1 MGSLLELNDTLQIT
15 AEQGFPVAVLDLE
28 RHRKEPITLD
38 AVKGQVFSFQKKS
51 KARFFQ
57 SDPVRVYLV
66 QNTAGKWLFW
76 GKAYIQSQTIAKR
89 LDAQGNWVNEEWETS
104 GTFIIA
110 DIYEPGYQEAF
121 TRREAPPGLSY
132 F

>member
-1 MGSLLELNDTLQIT
+1 MGSLLEINDTLQIT
-15 AEQGFPVAVLDLE
+15 AEQGFPAGILDLKK
-28 RHRKEPITLD
+28 HRQQPITLD
-38 AVKGQVFSFQKKS
+38 AVKGQVFSFSKKS

-66 QNTAGKWLFW
+66 HNTGDRWLFW
-76 GKAYIQSQTIAKR
+76 GKAFIQSQTIAKK
-89 LDAQGNWVNEEWETS
+89 LDTQGNWLNEEWETS

-110 DIYEPGYQEAF
+110 DLYEPDYQEVF
-121 TRREAPPGLSY
+121 TRRESPPGLSY